1 MNSNKIP
8 TIIAGT
14 LLLVLTINLISA
26 VIVDADYVTLY
37 SGEEGRVT
45 LNIGNN
51 ENFDIEDVSI
61 SIYLNEVPFTSVGSS
76 VKDIDDINE
85 NDDDSVSF
93 TLRPSTDIVPGDYD
107 IPYSVKY
114 VNAENNTE
122 DFTENGSFGI
132 RVSAKTDLDFSAETR
147 EVAIVGKEGQISFEI
162 INLGLGEV
170 KSVSVQMLSQGFE
183 LLSNDKV
190 FLGTIDADDSDTAT
204 FDVVYK
210 NKNPVFSARVTYKD
224 FDNNDKTETVNIPV
238 RVYTEDEALELGLIN
253 KSNTL
258 LYVGIGIAVLVL
270 WFFFRRIGKKRKQ
283 KEREEMKGR

>member
-1 MNSNKIP
+1 MTASTNKF
-8 TIIAGT
+8 
-14 LLLVLTINLISA
+14 LLGMALAIFAINFISA
-26 VIVDADYVTLY
+26 VTVDADYVTLY

-45 LNIGNN
+45 LDIENN
-51 ENFDIEDVSI
+51 ENFDIEDI
-61 SIYLNEVPFTSVGSS
+61 SIAIDLSEVPFTSVGSS
-76 VKDIDDINE
+76 VRDIDDINE

-122 DFTENGSFGI
+122 DFAENGSFGI

-147 EVAIVGKEGQISFEI
+147 EVAIVGKEGQVSFEI
-162 INLGLGEV
+162 INRGLGEL
-170 KSVSVQMLSQGFE
+170 KSVSVQMFPQGFE
-183 LLSNDKV
+183 LLSNDKIFV
-190 FLGTIDADDSDTAT
+190 GTIDADDSDIAT

-210 NKNPVFSARVTYKD
+210 IKNPVFSARVTYKD